1 VAATGSPVFQR
12 EPGARFYSQYQAGP
26 AFTAGR
32 DGRVRGATAHSHRAA
47 QWLAITPSHHT
58 MACDIGGGGIDSAGF
73 QTIGNSGLGEI
84 EPVRRLSISGVIPAK
99 ARIQHSACVYFRYS
113 CDAASFFSAESDETA
128 PVRLPTLMRHRPA

>member
-1 VAATGSPVFQR
+1 MWRQLVRRCSSASPA
-12 EPGARFYSQYQAGP
+12 PD
-26 AFTAGR
+26 FTANTRPGQLSLQAVTVASEAR
-32 DGRVRGATAHSHRAA
+32 RAA

-99 ARIQHSACVYFRYS
+99 ARIQHSASVYFRYS